1 EATLRQSE
9 KLAATGRLAAT
20 IAHEINNP
28 LAAVTN
34 LIFLCKTD
42 PAVPS
47 AIQRLLDTAD
57 AELARVAQIAQQ
69 TLGFYRDTSQP
80 VDIDLTELLL
90 SVADLF
96 SRKLQAR
103 NLKFN
108 LEVKEDL
115 HIFGLV
121 GEV

>member
-1 EATLRQSE
+1 SLRQSE

-28 LAAVTN
+28 LEAVTN
-34 LIFLCKTD
+34 LIYLCKTD
-42 PAVPS
+42 PSVPTP
-47 AIQRLLDTAD
+47 IQRLLDTAD

-80 VDIDLTELLL
+80 AAINLTDLL
-90 SVADLF
+90 SGVTDLF

-103 NLKFN
+103 NLQF
-108 LEVKEDL
+108 DL
-115 HIFGLV
+115 DLAPD
-121 GEV
+121 